1 MLNLKLLYWFMGQR
15 ELKIRKTESTFAGE
29 KGIRNLQDILQINW
43 LMIFLPYSSFFYR
56 DL

>member
-15 ELKIRKTESTFAGE
+15 ELKIKKTESTFAGK